1 MPQVPA
7 AWHTRDREDVERAYN
22 RSQEPW
28 DIPADFWAAL
38 ASVTRDLAPAG
49 KPPQRA
55 GTARFWPNQSLSP
68 VSPCVSCLARSRVL
82 VWSSLSLSFGG
93 CTHSGTRFAAV
104 TMPLENI
111 YCTRSDAKATRLRDD
126 SRSVR
131 ERIRN
136 GTARACREHTCC
148 RRAMVA
154 ARNELVGLPTSW
166 LRLEFAALTRA
177 APPLDSLGWHYQCQ
191 LSPPHTKSEAGI
203 RCARPRAR
211 ASCLGCCA
219 VCGLCH
225 EYCARA
231 CVCVRRFVHGW
242 MAHVCVPAPHARTRM
257 RRLSDARSECAEQAM
272 RLKYSV
278 CNRRYAKWYASGAS
292 PSIVV
297 RQPSS
302 NCSEDG
308 NTRLWR
314 HVVASVST
322 ELFPRREYRA
332 GRAPV
337 RVVE

>member
-1 MPQVPA
+1 
-7 AWHTRDREDVERAYN
+7 
-22 RSQEPW
+22 
-28 DIPADFWAAL
+28 
-38 ASVTRDLAPAG
+38 
-49 KPPQRA
+49 
-55 GTARFWPNQSLSP
+55 
-68 VSPCVSCLARSRVL
+68 
-82 VWSSLSLSFGG
+82 
-93 CTHSGTRFAAV
+93 
-104 TMPLENI
+104 MPLENI

-242 MAHVCVPAPHARTRM
+242 MAHVCVPGLLGWHDHVTKPNAHHTTTYTHHPYHGHLSCQHRHRERHRAV
-257 RRLSDARSECAEQAM
+257 RR
-272 RLKYSV
+272 
-278 CNRRYAKWYASGAS
+278 
-292 PSIVV
+292 
-297 RQPSS
+297 
-302 NCSEDG
+302 
-308 NTRLWR
+308 
-314 HVVASVST
+314 H
-322 ELFPRREYRA
+322 
-332 GRAPV
+332 
-337 RVVE
+337 